1 MAKEKNK
8 SAVLDDVENELIVGE
23 PEKSELAKVV
33 DTLLNEKWRRR
44 KTRLRSRAMAALTTL
59 DVLGQVYDIEWLQH
73 WVSNYTEYLT
83 SEDGKGRAEIVDI
96 TKYTLDK
103 EISRQQQL
111 MEGLGK
117 R

>member
-1 MAKEKNK
+1 MAKMQ
-8 SAVLDDVENELIVGE
+8 SSVIDDSGDEITFGE

-33 DTLLNEKWRRR
+33 DTLLNDKWKRR
-44 KTRLRSRAMAALTTL
+44 KTRLRPRQVSALTTL
-59 DVLGQVYDIEWLQH
+59 DTLAQIYDIPFLQT
-73 WVSNYTEYLT
+73 WVEGYTEYLT
-83 SEDGKGRAEIVDI
+83 SEGGQGRQEIVDI

-111 MEGLGK
+111 LEGLGK